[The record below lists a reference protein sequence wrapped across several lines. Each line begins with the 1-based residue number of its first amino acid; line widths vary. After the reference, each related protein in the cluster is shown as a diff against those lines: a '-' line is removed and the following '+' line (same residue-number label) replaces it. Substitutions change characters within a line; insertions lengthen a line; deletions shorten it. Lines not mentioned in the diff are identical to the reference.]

1 MRTEEKKSQW
11 KPRGK
16 YRVGKY
22 RVRSW
27 KMFEVLDEDIS
38 DDKDEFEVA
47 EVIPCKN
54 EPKKRR
60 RGAFRTKQRQVNPE
74 EPKNEV
80 METSAPR
87 SPELDTVRIYFDCRS
102 FVDLDGF
109 IPFTANKNVRTCI
122 RDSLGNIAYTKE
134 RFKNEMRCSWYGKM
148 QVSQEMKKYGKNGK
162 YGVPV
167 LCFEY
172 SVAKWYNMTSGVN
185 SGVEPS
191 ARLVLIP
198 CVQAMKAMNIEL
210 FSSVPFNRIVEEF
223 VRRAEIRRFD
233 LSINFQIPPG
243 YSPDEYIDV
252 LERCRLN
259 RQDGKREGEGSISFG
274 TAKSPYRVIFY
285 NKEKEQKNF
294 YLSNDADPHLMYI
307 DDKGIEQHLDYNLLK
322 QTFYKKNFDLFQNK
336 LRFEVQFRTKFMQEN
351 NLETCGME
359 NIDNVIR
366 LGALYWRDVLDQFDE
381 QLNRANFQYQEDE
394 KTAISRILDQLETM
408 ETNEVI
414 SRTVCANKVK
424 FITDCYRQGWKV
436 VARKMGTNLFSQNRK
451 WCNVNLNYDVKIL
464 PEELPIM
471 YIMPTLYLSRTG
483 KMLSNFVLNP
493 APVQVARAI

>member
-1 MRTEEKKSQW
+1 MRKEKK
-11 KPRGK
+11 GK
-16 YRVGKY
+16 FY
-22 RVRSW
+22 VRHW
-27 KMFEVLDEDIS
+27 KMTEVKWEDEEPDTGNEALDDYDQAVEI
-38 DDKDEFEVA
+38 KELR
-47 EVIPCKN
+47 KR
-54 EPKKRR
+54 KRR
-60 RGAFRTKQRQVNPE
+60 RGAFRTEGKREPAECVNSTE
-74 EPKNEV
+74 LAA
-80 METSAPR
+80 TGAPR
-87 SPELDTVRIYFDCRS
+87 TPELDTVRVYFDCRS
-102 FVDLDGF
+102 FIDLDEF
-109 IPFTANKNVRTCI
+109 IPFTANKSVRTCI

-162 YGVPV
+162 YAVPV

-191 ARLVLIP
+191 ARLVLVP

-210 FSSVPFNRIVEEF
+210 FSSVPFKRIVEEF
-223 VRRAEIRRFD
+223 VQRAEIRRID
-233 LSINFQIPPG
+233 LSINFQVPPG
-243 YSPDEYIDV
+243 YSPDEYIEV

-259 RQDGKREGEGSISFG
+259 RQYAKREGDGSISFG

-294 YLSNDADPHLMYI
+294 YLSNDADSHLMYI
-307 DDKGIEQHLDYNLLK
+307 DEKGTEQHIDYNLLK

-336 LRFEVQFRTKFMQEN
+336 LRFEVQFRTKFLQEN

-424 FITDCYRQGWKV
+424 FITDCYRQGWKA
-436 VARKMGTNLFSQNRK
+436 VARKIGTDLFSRNRK
-451 WCNVNLNYDVKIL
+451 WCNKNLNYDVKIL

-471 YIMPTLYLSRTG
+471 RIMPTLYLSRTG